1 MPSTLAYV
9 VGKMY
14 LCTIEI
20 QESVHGSPC
29 RFRLHYKK
37 DQIES
42 HLLAVG
48 ARAFSTVGQILAGSL
63 SAGKYLFGYHVGI
76 CHLLVVNQVDTKC
89 ILQFRERIKGHILL
103 TLKNLRHVL
112 LSTVHAFSKGLLR
125 QSLLLHLQQHLHG
138 NLL

>member
-14 LCTIEI
+14 LCTVEI

-48 ARAFSTVGQILAGSL
+48 TRAFSTVGQILAGSL
-63 SAGKYLFGYHVGI
+63 PAGKYLFGYHVGI
-76 CHLLVVNQVDTKC
+76 CHLLVVNQVDAKS
-89 ILQFRERIKGHILL
+89 ILQFRERIK
-103 TLKNLRHVL
+103 
-112 LSTVHAFSKGLLR
+112 
-125 QSLLLHLQQHLHG
+125 
-138 NLL
+138 

>member
-1 MPSTLAYV
+1 MTSTIAKV
-9 VGKMY
+9 TGKTY
-14 LCTIEI
+14 LCTVEI
-20 QESVHGSPC
+20 QESVHGSPVASVC
-29 RFRLHYKK
+29 TIKK
-37 DQIES
+37 I
-42 HLLAVG
+42 LLAVG